1 MYIVN
6 QTKNKSKCT
15 GSSCK
20 STKRRCVPADL
31 YGCMGV
37 PEIPQESRSE
47 AAYGSDRVQGT
58 VRRAGSTGKG
68 ICAES
73 KWCEPDL
80 IQRTA
85 DCNYEEIFIR
95 RKW

>member
-1 MYIVN
+1 
-6 QTKNKSKCT
+6 
-15 GSSCK
+15 
-20 STKRRCVPADL
+20 
-31 YGCMGV
+31 MGV

-80 IQRTA
+80 IQRA
-85 DCNYEEIFIR
+85 VDCNYEEIFIK